1 MIFINKAYADLP
13 PDMIISDIKLSN
25 PCNVSWIVEKI
36 EIKKWEHECSDNIF
50 LYIKSNNNLYKVSAL
65 KNTQTECTFDWST
78 MIYWYNNL
86 PKKWDEI
93 DILVSGNWYNIFN
106 VDGKNHENFYVYDQ
120 ILGKNF
126 ETCSSNSNF
135 IEFHK
140 DYFIIWAW
148 IILLIILWIIFYKK
162 FKK

>member
-1 MIFINKAYADLP
+1 MIFINKAYSDLP
-13 PDMIISDIKLSN
+13 QDMIISDIKLSN
-25 PCNVSWIVEKI
+25 LCNVSWIVKKI

-65 KNTQTECTFDWST
+65 KNTQTECIFDWST

-106 VDGKNHENFYVYDQ
+106 VDGKIMRTFMFMIKY
-120 ILGKNF
+120 
-126 ETCSSNSNF
+126 
-135 IEFHK
+135 
-140 DYFIIWAW
+140 
-148 IILLIILWIIFYKK
+148 
-162 FKK
+162 